1 MTLWV
6 DVIARA
12 RGLRTHRLS
21 SATLAAVRAAP
32 DLPTL
37 GRVLTEAGFP
47 LPAGARRP
55 TELDLAVRRRA
66 AAELRTLARWCG
78 SRAAELPV
86 ILEDEDR
93 RSLRALF
100 RGVLQHQPAELR
112 LHGLVP
118 TPTLPERALAEL
130 SLAQTTGEVVSLL
143 TLWNHPFAAALSGPA
158 SASLPDSL
166 ALDIALDR
174 VWAGRAITGAR
185 HGGRE
190 LMRFAGDAIDLSNA
204 ATLLALGGA
213 PGRSGPDL
221 FLEGGP
227 RLTQTTFAAL
237 LPRDRALAAQ
247 ALADLFRGTP
257 YAAALRLGWHPGLED
272 ALLAA
277 RLDVQRRAARRL
289 PLGVAVILWFA
300 LELRAESL
308 MLSRLIWGLT
318 LGAPVEIR
326 LATAGLP

>member
-21 SATLAAVRAAP
+21 AATLAAARAAP
-32 DLPTL
+32 DLPAL
-37 GRVLTEAGFP
+37 GRLLTQTGFP
-47 LPAGARRP
+47 LPEGARRP
-55 TELDLAVRRRA
+55 TELDLAVRRHA
-66 AAELRTLARWCG
+66 AAELRILARWCG

-93 RSLRALF
+93 RSLRALL

-130 SLAQTTGEVVSLL
+130 SLAQTIGEIVSLL

-158 SASLPDSL
+158 SAAQPDAL

-174 VWAGRAITGAR
+174 VWAARAVTGAR
-185 HGGRE
+185 RGGRE

-204 ATLLALGGA
+204 ATLLALGGT
-213 PGRSGPDL
+213 PTHSGPDL

-227 RLTQTTFAAL
+227 RLARTAFAAL
-237 LPRDRALAAQ
+237 LARDRTMAAQ
-247 ALADLFRGTP
+247 VLADLFRGTP
-257 YAAALRLGWHPGLED
+257 YAAALRRGWRPGLED
-272 ALLAA
+272 DLLSA
-277 RLDVQRRAARRL
+277 RLDVQRRAARRM
-289 PLGVAVILWFA
+289 PLGVGIILWFA
-300 LELRAESL
+300 LELRAEAL
-308 MLSRLIWGLT
+308 MLSRMIWGLA
-318 LGAPVEIR
+318 LGAPADVR
-326 LATAGLP
+326 LATAGPR